1 MSARSH
7 CSSVRRSD
15 GAHMTV
21 HEVNVRPS
29 GDAAS
34 CGDFAEHLNLSPDRS
49 ALLVGDIAGRGLAV
63 GHAARGL
70 HAYVRSSL
78 VSGMPPSECLR
89 ACDDFFTRS
98 IMCDEVPFAT
108 VFIAETDESESML
121 RYASAGHEPGLL
133 FSVTGRH
140 RHLDPT
146 GPILGLRALLPEFG
160 FGERVVPV
168 SCELL
173 VIVTD
178 GVTEARRFDGEELS
192 FFGSTGVVRAV
203 RDARFDRHE
212 TATAIHQ
219 AALRHA
225 RGALNDDA
233 SVVVSGISGARH
245 THAATM
251 TGHRYDSA
259 ASLLRHAVAAVQA

>member
-1 MSARSH
+1 M
-7 CSSVRRSD
+7 
-15 GAHMTV
+15 
-21 HEVNVRPS
+21 RPA
-29 GDAAS
+29 GDATS

-63 GHAARGL
+63 GYAARAL

-78 VSGMPPSECLR
+78 LSGMPLPECLR

-98 IMCDEVPFAT
+98 IMCDEIPFAT
-108 VFIAETDESESML
+108 LFIAETHESESKL
-121 RYASAGHEPGLL
+121 CYASAGHEPGLL
-133 FSVTGRH
+133 FSETGRH

-146 GPILGLRALLPEFG
+146 GPILGLRAILPDST

-178 GVTEARRFDGEELS
+178 GVTEARRSDGEGLL

-203 RDARFDRHE
+203 RDARFNQHE
-212 TATAIHQ
+212 TAKAIHE

-225 RGALNDDA
+225 RETLSDDA
-233 SVVVSGISGARH
+233 SVVVATISAMRYAHSPAMKGHGYDGA
-245 THAATM
+245 T
-251 TGHRYDSA
+251 
-259 ASLLRHAVAAVQA
+259 SLVQHAVAAVQA